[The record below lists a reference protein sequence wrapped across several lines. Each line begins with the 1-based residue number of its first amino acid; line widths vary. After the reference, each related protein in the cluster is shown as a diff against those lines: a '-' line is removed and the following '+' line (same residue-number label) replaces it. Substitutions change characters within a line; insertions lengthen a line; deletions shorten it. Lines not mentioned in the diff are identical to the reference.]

1 MTGAG
6 ALVLEVGE
14 NLTEPPET
22 GNIETAEEDENAKK
36 IGAKKK
42 SKKTKVPDVE
52 MEPAPFPV
60 DKLIN
65 QRAFGHSCDI
75 RHENP
80 GNLGK
85 IVMFFH
91 QQVEDYLQGDQ
102 QFIIRTLW
110 KTKSQ

>member
-1 MTGAG
+1 
-6 ALVLEVGE
+6 
-14 NLTEPPET
+14 
-22 GNIETAEEDENAKK
+22 
-36 IGAKKK
+36 
-42 SKKTKVPDVE
+42 

-65 QRAFGHSCDI
+65 QRAFGHSSDI
-75 RHENP
+75 RRENP

-91 QQVEDYLQGDQ
+91 QQVKDYLQGDQ

-110 KTKSQ
+110 KTKNQLNDELEKLGLKDWRVKDSDNFL